1 MRPEHSQAVDRDV
14 HLHVEHVVTT
24 AAPLLC
30 RSDRPREVHECIV
43 QRGGLRVRAEADQ
56 QAGHVPQGEPLLR
69 PSPRSP
75 VFPVVEDIEEHARR
89 DGGVTVHG
97 ADGRGLVQ
105 AIPVNQLVT
114 RPVRP
119 LCRTRSGR
127 LARTL

>member
-75 VFPVVEDIEEHARR
+75 VFQWSRTSRNMRAVMAGSPCTARMAAASSR
-89 DGGVTVHG
+89 RFLST
-97 ADGRGLVQ
+97 
-105 AIPVNQLVT
+105 
-114 RPVRP
+114 
-119 LCRTRSGR
+119 S
-127 LARTL
+127 